1 MSRNI
6 RYSDD
11 FYKSIHM
18 LTGLPIR
25 RIQEYGRENN
35 PFNILEHPMVLE
47 PNEKQ
52 LQKINKLNE
61 FISSYNLLRIE
72 EEQNKIKFSGPQ
84 ESGRYFTSLLGGVK
98 DKERFIIAFLDNNNG
113 IIETRTHSEGGLGS
127 TVVYPREILKM
138 AMANDCAKMILCHNH
153 PSGNLVSSKEDKALT
168 QRLVDIFRPLDII
181 IVDHIIV
188 GGPHFISMAEEACLP
203 VDTLDKANYD
213 AIELVDQVVKEDL
226 THENILSYGSM

>member
-1 MSRNI
+1 M
-6 RYSDD
+6 
-11 FYKSIHM
+11 K
-18 LTGLPIR
+18 
-25 RIQEYGRENN
+25 
-35 PFNILEHPMVLE
+35 
-47 PNEKQ
+47 
-52 LQKINKLNE
+52 KLNTE
-61 FISSYNLLRIE
+61 YWKKLLETVAFSNGEISLYELV
-72 EEQNKIKFSGPQ
+72 Q
-84 ESGRYFTSLLGGVK
+84 
-98 DKERFIIAFLDNNNG
+98 KEHRHF
-113 IIETRTHSEGGLGS
+113 
-127 TVVYPREILKM
+127 
-138 AMANDCAKMILCHNH
+138 H

>member
-84 ESGRYFTSLLGGVK
+84 IGRAHV
-98 DKERFIIAFLDNNNG
+98 
-113 IIETRTHSEGGLGS
+113 
-127 TVVYPREILKM
+127 
-138 AMANDCAKMILCHNH
+138 
-153 PSGNLVSSKEDKALT
+153 
-168 QRLVDIFRPLDII
+168 
-181 IVDHIIV
+181 
-188 GGPHFISMAEEACLP
+188 
-203 VDTLDKANYD
+203 
-213 AIELVDQVVKEDL
+213 
-226 THENILSYGSM
+226 

>member
-113 IIETRTHSEGGLGS
+113 IIETRTHSEGGL
-127 TVVYPREILKM
+127 VQQ
-138 AMANDCAKMILCHNH
+138 LC
-153 PSGNLVSSKEDKALT
+153 T
-168 QRLVDIFRPLDII
+168 QEKF
-181 IVDHIIV
+181 
-188 GGPHFISMAEEACLP
+188 
-203 VDTLDKANYD
+203 
-213 AIELVDQVVKEDL
+213 
-226 THENILSYGSM
+226 